1 MGNPTGTFAT
11 NYSNDN
17 AIFRTRMQKLLAV
30 LGVILACTFPFF
42 AGPYLVHLINYIGI
56 LAVAAIGL
64 NILTGYTGQ
73 ISLGHSAFVAVGA
86 YTSALLAI
94 NFGFPFW
101 IALPCAAL
109 MAGAVGLIFGFPS
122 MRIKGFYLLMSSLA
136 AQFIIMYV
144 LSHWTSMT
152 GGTIGLA
159 NVPTPTLAGFVFSS
173 EQSFYYIVLV
183 VVILATLSC
192 KNFTRSRIGRAFIA
206 VRDNDKAAQVM
217 GVNVN
222 SYKLM
227 AFFIGCAYAGA
238 AGSLMAHWI
247 GSVQADQ
254 FTLMDSIWYAGYII
268 VGGMG
273 TTIGPIM
280 GVIFIVAIT
289 EGLGRIMTIVG
300 GADPQLM
307 TAILP
312 LRSVIF
318 GLIITLFLIFEP
330 RGLNH
335 RWGLTKA
342 YYRMW
347 PFSY

>member
-1 MGNPTGTFAT
+1 MPNIDFTQPIPYYFLVMVVMLICIFIMYRIDRSRLGDAFKSI
-11 NYSNDN
+11 YSQD
-17 AIFRTRMQKLLAV
+17 
-30 LGVILACTFPFF
+30 ILAENIGIDTTGYKTMVFVIGSFF
-42 AGPYLVHLINYIGI
+42 AGI
-56 LAVAAIGL
+56 
-64 NILTGYTGQ
+64 
-73 ISLGHSAFVAVGA
+73 
-86 YTSALLAI
+86 
-94 NFGFPFW
+94 
-101 IALPCAAL
+101 
-109 MAGAVGLIFGFPS
+109 
-122 MRIKGFYLLMSSLA
+122 
-136 AQFIIMYV
+136 
-144 LSHWTSMT
+144 
-152 GGTIGLA
+152 
-159 NVPTPTLAGFVFSS
+159 
-173 EQSFYYIVLV
+173 
-183 VVILATLSC
+183 
-192 KNFTRSRIGRAFIA
+192 
-206 VRDNDKAAQVM
+206 
-217 GVNVN
+217 
-222 SYKLM
+222 
-227 AFFIGCAYAGA
+227 

-335 RWGLTKA
+335 RWGLIKA

>member
-11 NYSNDN
+11 NYSDDN
-17 AIFRTRMQKLLAV
+17 AIVRTRMQKVLALLGA
-30 LGVILACTFPFF
+30 ILACTFPFF
-42 AGPYLVHLINYIGI
+42 AGPYLVYLVNYIGI

-64 NILTGYTGQ
+64 NMLTGYTGQ

-101 IALPCAAL
+101 IALPCAAI
-109 MAGAVGLIFGFPS
+109 MAGLIGLVFGFPS
-122 MRIKGFYLLMSSLA
+122 MRIKGFYLLMSTLA

-144 LSHWTSMT
+144 MSHWTSVT
-152 GGTIGLA
+152 GGPIGLA
-159 NVPTPTLAGFVFSS
+159 DVPNPKLGGFVFRSQ
-173 EQSFYYIVLV
+173 QSFYYIVLV
-183 VVILATLSC
+183 AVVLSALSC
-192 KNFTRSRIGRAFIA
+192 KNITRSRIGRAFIA
-206 VRDNDKAAQVM
+206 IRDNDKAAQVM

-222 SYKLM
+222 YYKLM

-254 FTLMDSIWYAGYII
+254 FTLMDSIWYVGYII

-280 GVIFIVAIT
+280 GVIFIVAVT

-300 GADPQLM
+300 GSDPQLM

-312 LRSVIF
+312 LRSIIF

-335 RWGLTKA
+335 RWGLIKA
-342 YYRMW
+342 YYRRW